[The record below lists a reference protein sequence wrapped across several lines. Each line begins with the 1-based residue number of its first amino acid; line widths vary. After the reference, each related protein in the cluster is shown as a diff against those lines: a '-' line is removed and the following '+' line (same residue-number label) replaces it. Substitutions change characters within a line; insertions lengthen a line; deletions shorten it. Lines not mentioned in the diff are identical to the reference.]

1 MMLRAQPAAVDI
13 TTGDGRT
20 PLLVLAL
27 CEDATDRMATLEVPP
42 RAQATPRPNPHPNPH
57 PDRSFLPKTSNRVS
71 YHKKFLT
78 LMNSTAR
85 GLHWATVQDWRA
97 MLLHWSVAITT
108 KYGCLVLLGKSS
120 FPNILFFSQHTACHC
135 LIQ

>member
-42 RAQATPRPNPHPNPH
+42 RAQATPRPNPHPNTHPDPLPH
-57 PDRSFLPKTSNRVS
+57 PRPTPD
-71 YHKKFLT
+71 H
-78 LMNSTAR
+78 
-85 GLHWATVQDWRA
+85 
-97 MLLHWSVAITT
+97 
-108 KYGCLVLLGKSS
+108 
-120 FPNILFFSQHTACHC
+120 
-135 LIQ
+135 

>member
-42 RAQATPRPNPHPNPH
+42 RALATP
-57 PDRSFLPKTSNRVS
+57 
-71 YHKKFLT
+71 
-78 LMNSTAR
+78 
-85 GLHWATVQDWRA
+85 
-97 MLLHWSVAITT
+97 
-108 KYGCLVLLGKSS
+108 
-120 FPNILFFSQHTACHC
+120 
-135 LIQ
+135 